1 MHTVSYADIVT
12 RTVLC
17 NSIAIP
23 KCFSQLNSREL
34 QKRKWHALFIS
45 FWSSDCEIGF
55 RMAISVRANDFYL
68 SWPIHQH
75 SHPLQQTAHHTANW
89 LASFLRNGFCLWQGK
104 DKHEEKK
111 IYKQPNVSNE
121 MITNLTRTHNTL
133 HFKTRKHI
141 VQLSKHLIRAIN
153 YQAKEISHMLQYG
166 PCHSHRYNIYGRR
179 DIGHRFSREFHS
191 RSLFSVLS
199 VFGTFNCDCLFVRTF
214 VRLVL
219 FNHHWPSTIR
229 VNFDCFVNWSEVV
242 IHSIHRKNRTVLS

>member
-1 MHTVSYADIVT
+1 MVFACGKEKINT
-12 RTVLC
+12 
-17 NSIAIP
+17 
-23 KCFSQLNSREL
+23 
-34 QKRKWHALFIS
+34 KR
-45 FWSSDCEIGF
+45 
-55 RMAISVRANDFYL
+55 
-68 SWPIHQH
+68 
-75 SHPLQQTAHHTANW
+75 
-89 LASFLRNGFCLWQGK
+89 
-104 DKHEEKK
+104 KK

-214 VRLVL
+214 VRSFGSFQPPL
-219 FNHHWPSTIR
+219 TID
-229 VNFDCFVNWSEVV
+229 NT
-242 IHSIHRKNRTVLS
+242 RKL

>member
-45 FWSSDCEIGF
+45 FWSWDCEIGF

-153 YQAKEISHMLQYG
+153 YQAK
-166 PCHSHRYNIYGRR
+166 
-179 DIGHRFSREFHS
+179 
-191 RSLFSVLS
+191 
-199 VFGTFNCDCLFVRTF
+199 
-214 VRLVL
+214 
-219 FNHHWPSTIR
+219 
-229 VNFDCFVNWSEVV
+229 
-242 IHSIHRKNRTVLS
+242 

>member
-1 MHTVSYADIVT
+1 MHYLLAFDLRIVKLDF
-12 RTVLC
+12 VWPYQC
-17 NSIAIP
+17 EPMI
-23 KCFSQLNSREL
+23 
-34 QKRKWHALFIS
+34 FIWAGP
-45 FWSSDCEIGF
+45 FI
-55 RMAISVRANDFYL
+55 NT
-68 SWPIHQH
+68 PT
-75 SHPLQQTAHHTANW
+75 PLQQTAHHTANW

-153 YQAKEISHMLQYG
+153 YQATEISHMLQYG

-199 VFGTFNCDCLFVRTF
+199 VFGTFNCDYLFVRTF

-229 VNFDCFVNWSEVV
+229 VNFDCFVNWFEVV